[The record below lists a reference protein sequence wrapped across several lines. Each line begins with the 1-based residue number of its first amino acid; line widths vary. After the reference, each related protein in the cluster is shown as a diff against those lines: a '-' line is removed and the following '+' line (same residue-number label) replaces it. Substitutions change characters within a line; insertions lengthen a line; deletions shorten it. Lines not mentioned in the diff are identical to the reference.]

1 MSNWNDIIAIQQR
14 NALWAAANAQSSL
27 ANETYRTNQILSE
40 SERKKNLELKR
51 QFDEQQE
58 IERNKNLELKRQF
71 DEQQNLSKKIRFAK
85 GLLVKTELMMEG
97 RDFLPM
103 SSDELYSLKSNISS
117 MVSFSESN
125 NILIDLF
132 DNIEDIR
139 FAHKVM
145 NEIPEFLEKLNISL
159 EEKLREEEKNR
170 LDIENQ
176 AHIDSLSAMK
186 NYFENMQNNGP
197 GEEYKVYLSSFFGEA
212 AALII
217 IYSRELYLAYC
228 FEENAKMLLQ
238 NNFNEESDI
247 KKAYQESLQFTTSH
261 IQYVSQFLSEDTIK
275 EIKLLHFSI
284 FDFIKIYD
292 QEKCFTYLE
301 DFHKEFDVPNLCPVC
316 ESEINIIC
324 ISRSI
329 PFYFAGCSQYNYDI
343 NEIEKE
349 LRQRL
354 DSNLFSVGLKS
365 HYYHFTRNPEYC
377 EYLIE
382 KNNIRRVDIVA
393 NECDIEEQKI
403 LDEINRRVGIAATVD
418 IEEQKKVDEIN
429 RLLNEVGL
437 WKRIKLKKQ
446 MRQLLNDIQHR
457 KNNEELKMNL
467 LEVDKLLMNKA
478 SKRLR
483 KKLKEQHRYFKKES
497 MILREKRK
505 KKFEKYMADNEDEFV
520 TVFGI
525 LYDDPN
531 TVKAKILERLE
542 KYSNIAAGSPFVS
555 TLTPI
560 NDNGLWSNI
569 KEFRNG

>member
-1 MSNWNDIIAIQQR
+1 
-14 NALWAAANAQSSL
+14 
-27 ANETYRTNQILSE
+27 
-40 SERKKNLELKR
+40 
-51 QFDEQQE
+51 
-58 IERNKNLELKRQF
+58 
-71 DEQQNLSKKIRFAK
+71 
-85 GLLVKTELMMEG
+85 
-97 RDFLPM
+97 
-103 SSDELYSLKSNISS
+103 
-117 MVSFSESN
+117 
-125 NILIDLF
+125 
-132 DNIEDIR
+132 
-139 FAHKVM
+139 
-145 NEIPEFLEKLNISL
+145 
-159 EEKLREEEKNR
+159 
-170 LDIENQ
+170 
-176 AHIDSLSAMK
+176 
-186 NYFENMQNNGP
+186 
-197 GEEYKVYLSSFFGEA
+197 
-212 AALII
+212 
-217 IYSRELYLAYC
+217 
-228 FEENAKMLLQ
+228 
-238 NNFNEESDI
+238 
-247 KKAYQESLQFTTSH
+247 
-261 IQYVSQFLSEDTIK
+261 
-275 EIKLLHFSI
+275 
-284 FDFIKIYD
+284 
-292 QEKCFTYLE
+292 
-301 DFHKEFDVPNLCPVC
+301 
-316 ESEINIIC
+316 
-324 ISRSI
+324 
-329 PFYFAGCSQYNYDI
+329 
-343 NEIEKE
+343 EIEKE

>member
-324 ISRSI
+324 ISTSI
-329 PFYFAGCSQYNYDI
+329 PFYFTGCSQYNYDK

-349 LRQRL
+349 LTTGV
-354 DSNLFSVGLKS
+354 SVGLKS
-365 HYYHFTRNPEYC
+365 HYYHFTKNPEYC